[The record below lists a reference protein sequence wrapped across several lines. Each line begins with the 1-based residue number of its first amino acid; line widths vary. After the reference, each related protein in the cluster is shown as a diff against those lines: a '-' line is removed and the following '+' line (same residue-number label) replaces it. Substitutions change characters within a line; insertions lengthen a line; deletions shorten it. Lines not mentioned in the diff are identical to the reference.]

1 MVKQEVAQQY
11 IDDGSLKETAKLLLK
26 AKARPFRS
34 LRKRAFQEE
43 GEFDS
48 IGTDRKAPLF
58 HIVSHDF
65 TVSQAMQHV
74 AKKISEVI
82 IHRPWCLRAR
92 QARGGVK
99 KKALLVPLRASLSF
113 LAFASSL
120 RPLPHVALCR
130 RESRTV
136 RCQSREVLT

>member
-1 MVKQEVAQQY
+1 MKQEVAQQY

-58 HIVSHDF
+58 HMTLLF
-65 TVSQAMQHV
+65 
-74 AKKISEVI
+74 
-82 IHRPWCLRAR
+82 HRRCNMWRRRSAR
-92 QARGGVK
+92 
-99 KKALLVPLRASLSF
+99 S
-113 LAFASSL
+113 
-120 RPLPHVALCR
+120 
-130 RESRTV
+130 
-136 RCQSREVLT
+136 